1 MTTNTPQDGADVS
14 SSTAIEQPIADLPPL
29 ADAAPPVATEP
40 DLESR
45 LRQRRAALIDKLGTL
60 RGDVRPDSVESRDKL
75 KAKLSELAHI
85 VKWGVVGDYAGL
97 AAPLTNKL
105 EEWLTES
112 AHQLQPRTDRG

>member
-1 MTTNTPQDGADVS
+1 MTTNTPPDGAGD
-14 SSTAIEQPIADLPPL
+14 PIADRPAL

-45 LRQRRAALIDKLGTL
+45 LRQRRAALIDKLGAL
-60 RGDVRPDSVESRDKL
+60 RGDVRPESVESRQKL

-85 VKWGVVGDYAGL
+85 VKWGVVGGYASL

-112 AHQLQPRTDRG
+112 ARHLQPRTEPE

>member
-1 MTTNTPQDGADVS
+1 MTTNTTNDGVDVS
-14 SSTAIEQPIADLPPL
+14 SSAAIEHPIADLPPL
-29 ADAAPPVATEP
+29 ADAAPPVAAEP

-45 LRQRRAALIDKLGTL
+45 LRHRRAALIDQLGAL
-60 RGDVRPDSVESRDKL
+60 RGDVRPESVESRLKL

-85 VKWGVVGDYAGL
+85 VKWGVVGSYASL

-112 AHQLQPRTDRG
+112 AGQLRPRPERK

>member
-1 MTTNTPQDGADVS
+1 MTTNTTNGADVG
-14 SSTAIEQPIADLPPL
+14 SSTAIEDPIADRLPL
-29 ADAAPPVATEP
+29 ADAAPVTTEP

-60 RGDVRPDSVESRDKL
+60 RGDVRPESVEKRAKL

-85 VKWGVVGDYAGL
+85 VKWGVVGDYASL
-97 AAPLTNKL
+97 AAPMTNKL

-112 AHQLQPRTDRG
+112 ARQLPPTTERE